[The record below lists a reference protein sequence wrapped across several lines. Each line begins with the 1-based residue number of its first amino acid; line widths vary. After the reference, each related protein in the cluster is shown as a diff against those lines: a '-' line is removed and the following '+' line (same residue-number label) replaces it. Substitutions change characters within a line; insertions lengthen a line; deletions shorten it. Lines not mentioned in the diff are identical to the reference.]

1 MTEQSTSPKQA
12 SSAVYGTLRSPGTV
26 GIDIH
31 PDERHVEFHLR
42 SMDRGEDIALRF
54 RGDRIRVDETISGSP
69 PKDVYEIRIWRLIE
83 GVFCFLKDV
92 SLYQVRRYIK
102 FIIIW
107 QSIFCTARFIPILL
121 GYSYLSTIPVFLLYI
136 TLVFGWHG
144 ANHLVAK
151 YLLFYKIGMQLTLG
165 IDVLWY
171 IMRWNGSFA
180 PRDKNSAAISVSRST
195 ALWIQ
200 IFISVSVF
208 VFNFFGLLYGWKLR
222 RIVKSVQ
229 HKREC
234 EQAAFVAA
242 EPPPTTRPASRSMLP
257 TSAGDVVPDE
267 KRKVTAGDAK
277 GFSCPNSIHTS
288 KYTLW
293 NFAFVFFHM
302 QFSRLANVYTCI
314 VVALCFFSFSPVDPA
329 SSLLPLLIVFA
340 TAAIKDVSEDLRR
353 QKADRDV
360 NSKPTHVLRSNGQ
373 IELLQWQQVQVG
385 DLLVLYEGDDI
396 PSDCLLLATG
406 SDNGLC
412 YVQTANLDGETN
424 LKIRQTV
431 SQDLDLESIP
441 GMPITVS
448 CDLPSKN
455 MFEWSAYVTLGDV
468 NLPASMD
475 NLLLRGSEMCTAGWT
490 VGLVVYT
497 GAETKIALN
506 AASPDA
512 KIKRT
517 LVEKT
522 LDSMFVV
529 ILVLLFSISIS
540 CTLGN
545 NNWSFE
551 VDSKKSKTNKVAAVV
566 APYYLGP
573 ATNDYIFLSYI
584 ILFNNLISLSMYVTM
599 EGVRFVHA
607 RYIEN
612 DLCMYDAPTDTP
624 AQVRNSNINE
634 DLGQV
639 KYIFSD
645 KTGTLTRNEM
655 VFAKCSIAGLKY
667 NDAPED
673 ETIAKPPRPG
683 TRFNDPRLLA
693 RYDTNHATKADIH
706 EFLVLLM
713 LCNSAIPQVQD
724 DGSLL
729 YQSSSPDEQALCA
742 AARDLGFSLERRS
755 GATCHVNIRGLET
768 SYEILHVLEFTSDRK
783 RMSVLC
789 KKKDDD
795 TIFLYCKGADDV
807 ILERLADDHAQ
818 GAVVVTRGHLQEY
831 AAQGLRTLTTAV
843 RIIDPETY
851 AAWRATYEAAE
862 AIMDKAALDAAAD
875 AIEREL
881 RLLGAT
887 AIEDLLQEGAEDCI
901 YALRK
906 AGINFWV
913 LTGDKKETAISI
925 GMSSQVIDD
934 TMDVIVLDKKDK
946 ASLTATLEELYV
958 HLVEDQ
964 RWDTKKDDSMTHVLL
979 QTLRRVISTA
989 YNNLMAA
996 ISGKYE
1002 QRRTMKR
1009 RKTRLRLS
1017 AENGTALNW
1026 EVYPPRQSLT
1036 SNPNASELHDDDDDD
1051 IDDDPYLEAV
1061 DLECMDGEEDENV
1074 EYAMVIDGRT
1084 LTMVLENDIKYLFL
1098 AVAQQCKSVICCRCS
1113 PAQKAAVVRLVTE
1126 PTLLWTPGNITLA
1139 IGDGAND
1146 VPMIQAASVGVG
1158 IGGKEGRQAVLS
1170 SDYSIAQFRFL
1181 KRLLLVHGN
1190 YSYKRIAKLIL
1201 FSFMKNI
1208 ALSLSNF
1215 FYAPAAKYSGILTY
1229 PGICFT
1235 MYNALFTTIPIVFI
1249 AMYNQD
1255 VPPTVLMQYP
1265 TLYRNGLES
1274 RSFNWTSFFGWCC
1287 LGLWHAYLV
1296 YVTPFC
1302 SDGNSKNYF
1311 DGEEP
1316 GILLYH
1322 AEPLGLAADGIAG
1335 YSYLI
1340 MASMFQVALLTSNWT
1355 VANAGAVVG
1364 TTLFYFLFI
1373 WFFTSIYGWTE
1384 WDVLETDEY
1393 YHAFTMLAQQPWYW
1407 LGMLMCCVASVLPN
1421 YILKAGRVLFYPEP
1435 SHLMREWNKIPI
1447 ELHAPPPPTFR
1458 SVPPSHPRNQSGFAF
1473 SQAEPHTDK

>member
-1 MTEQSTSPKQA
+1 MTQHAASPHPMGA
-12 SSAVYGTLRSPGTV
+12 AYGTLQSPPTV
-26 GIDIH
+26 RIDVPPT
-31 PDERHVEFHLR
+31 PDEVKGHADYAPR
-42 SMDRGEDIALRF
+42 DDIALRF
-54 RGDRIRVDETISGSP
+54 RGDRIRVDETIAGPP
-69 PKDVYEIRIWRLIE
+69 PKDVYEIRIWRLVE
-83 GVFCFLKDV
+83 GVFCFLKDM

-107 QSIFCTARFIPILL
+107 QAIFCTVRFIPILL

-136 TLVFGWHG
+136 TLVLGWHG

-151 YLLFYKIGMQLTLG
+151 HLLFYKIGMQLSLG
-165 IDVLWY
+165 VDVLWY
-171 IMRWNGSFA
+171 CMNWNGSFERN
-180 PRDKNSAAISVSRST
+180 PKSKSGSISVPKVTSFWIQIIISVS
-195 ALWIQ
+195 L
-200 IFISVSVF
+200 FC
-208 VFNFFGLLYGWKLR
+208 FNFFGLLYGWKLR

-234 EQAAFVAA
+234 EQAAFIAA
-242 EPPPTTRPASRSMLP
+242 GPPTTTRHSSRTVLPAS
-257 TSAGDVVPDE
+257 ADGADVVVEP
-267 KRKVTAGDAK
+267 KRKVVAGDPK
-277 GFSCPNSIHTS
+277 GDSCPNSIHTS

-293 NFAFVFFHM
+293 NFVFVFFHM

-314 VVALCFFSFSPVDPA
+314 VVALCFFNFSPVDPA

-340 TAAIKDVSEDLRR
+340 SAAIKDVSEDLRR

-360 NSKPTHVLRSNGQ
+360 NSKPTHVLKDGRV
-373 IELLQWQQVQVG
+373 ETVQWQHVRVG

-396 PSDCLLLATG
+396 ASDCLLLATS

-431 SQDLDLESIP
+431 SQAYTLETLSGVAIS
-441 GMPITVS
+441 VD
-448 CDLPSKN
+448 CDVPSKN
-455 MFEWSAYVTLGDV
+455 MFEWTAYVRLGDES
-468 NLPASMD
+468 LPASMD
-475 NLLLRGSEMCTAGWT
+475 NLLLRGSEMCTTGWT

-497 GAETKIALN
+497 GPETKIALN
-506 AASPDA
+506 AANPDA
-512 KIKRT
+512 TIKRT
-517 LVEKT
+517 LVERT
-522 LDSMFVV
+522 LDTMFLVIMVV
-529 ILVLLFSISIS
+529 LFSISIA

-551 VDSKKSKTNKVAAVV
+551 VDPKIR
-566 APYYLGP
+566 APKYLGQ
-573 ATNDYIFLSYI
+573 ATNDYIFLSYV

-599 EGVRFVHA
+599 EGVRFIHA

-612 DLCMYDAPTDTP
+612 DLAMYDAPTDTP

-634 DLGQV
+634 DLGQI

-667 NDAPED
+667 NDTPDAD
-673 ETIAKPPRPG
+673 DRPPRPG
-683 TRFNDPRLLA
+683 TRFNDPRLLE
-693 RYDTNHATKADIH
+693 RYAGQHPTRADIH
-706 EFLVLLM
+706 DFLVLLM
-713 LCNSAIPQVQD
+713 LCNTAIPQLLE
-724 DGSLL
+724 DGSVS

-742 AARDLGFSLERRS
+742 AARDLGFSLDRRS
-755 GATCHVNIRGLET
+755 GPTCFVTIAGIEA
-768 SYEILHVLEFTSDRK
+768 SYEVLHVLEFTSDRK
-783 RMSVLC
+783 RMSVIC
-789 KKKDDD
+789 RATGSD
-795 TIFLYCKGADDV
+795 TVLLYCKGADDV
-807 ILERLADDHAQ
+807 ILERLCDEQAPAT
-818 GAVVVTRGHLQEY
+818 VVVTRGHLQEY

-843 RIIDPETY
+843 RTLSPAVYT
-851 AAWRATYEAAE
+851 AWRAQYEAAE
-862 AIMDKAALDAAAD
+862 ATMDRAAMDAAAD

-946 ASLTATLEELYV
+946 AALTATLEELYV

-964 RWDTKKDDSMTHVLL
+964 RWETKKDDSVSHVLL
-979 QTLRRVISTA
+979 QTLRRVTATA
-989 YNNLMAA
+989 YANLLAA

-1002 QRRTMKR
+1002 AKKSLKR

-1017 AENGTALNW
+1017 ADNPAALNW
-1026 EVYPPRQSLT
+1026 EVYPPRHSQVA
-1036 SNPNASELHDDDDDD
+1036 ASDLDDDDL
-1051 IDDDPYLEAV
+1051 DDDPYLEEV
-1061 DLECMDGEEDENV
+1061 DIECDGLEDDSV

-1084 LTMVLENDIKYLFL
+1084 LAMVLENDIKYLFL

-1126 PTLLWTPGNITLA
+1126 PTLLWAPGNITLA

-1215 FYAPAAKYSGILTY
+1215 FYAPAAKYSGLLTY

-1235 MYNALFTTIPIVFI
+1235 MYNALFTTVPIVFI

-1255 VPPTVLMQYP
+1255 VNPSVLMQYP

-1274 RSFNWTSFFGWCC
+1274 RSFNWTSFLGWCC

-1311 DGEEP
+1311 SSEDP
-1316 GILLYH
+1316 GVPLYH
-1322 AEPLGLAADGIAG
+1322 SMPLGLSADGVAG

-1355 VANAGAVVG
+1355 LANAGAVIG
-1364 TTLFYFLFI
+1364 TTVFYFLFI
-1373 WFFTSIYGWTE
+1373 WFFSSIYSLTGF
-1384 WDVLETDEY
+1384 DVLESYEY
-1393 YHAFTMLAQQPWYW
+1393 YYTFQMLAQQPWYW
-1407 LGMLMCCVASVLPN
+1407 LGMLICCVAAVLPN

-1435 SHLMREWNKIPI
+1435 SHLMREWNKIPV
-1447 ELHAPPPPTFR
+1447 ELHPPPPTFR
-1458 SVPPSHPRNQSGFAF
+1458 SMPPSNLRNQSGFAF
-1473 SQAEPHTDK
+1473 SQAESHPTA